1 MSSPHD
7 NPLLDAFRGMIG
19 SSFDPGTP
27 SLTSWLNGTLL
38 EIDDGKVAASYVV
51 RPEMTN
57 PSGAFHGG
65 IAAAIM
71 DELAGMMVLISH
83 GGRYFATVNLSIDY
97 LASARA
103 GESVIGRARIVR
115 RGRRMVNVECSV
127 ENAHGEIVARATT
140 NLLAIGEK

>member
-7 NPLLDAFRGMIG
+7 NPLLDAFRGMVG
-19 SSFDPGTP
+19 SSLDPGAP
-27 SLTSWLNGTLL
+27 SLTTWLNGTLL

-83 GGRYFATVNLSIDY
+83 GGRYFATVNLSVDY
-97 LASARA
+97 LAPART
-103 GESVIGRARIVR
+103 GETVIGRARIVR
-115 RGRRMVNVECSV
+115 RGRRLINVECSI
-127 ENAHGEIVARATT
+127 ENPQGDLVARATT
-140 NLLAIGEK
+140 NLLAVGET